1 METVNV
7 TLLGATNYSFKDETT
22 GKMVEGTNVW
32 FQEDKPDNTDSA
44 CGFIPKKAR
53 LDYGAYNQMKDINY
67 PVKAKPVLET
77 RYTSRGVSTKITH
90 FEILGSTNA
99 K

>member
-1 METVNV
+1 MDNVNV
-7 TLLGATNYSFKDETT
+7 VLLGATNYSFKDENT
-22 GKMVEGTNVW
+22 GKLIEGTNVW
-32 FQEDKPDNTDSA
+32 FQEEKEDSTENA

-53 LDYGAYNQMKDINY
+53 LDYSAFTHMKSIHY

-90 FEILGSTNA
+90 FEILGSSNA